1 MIFAKIIIKITSAPH
16 RVRQSADAIIINQSL
31 HFHLNFGR
39 RFGAI
44 WLVPLWREEG
54 RAAPD

>member
-31 HFHLNFGR
+31 RNIFSLEFRSYFRGDMAYTPQKGTR
-39 RFGAI
+39 
-44 WLVPLWREEG
+44 
-54 RAAPD
+54 